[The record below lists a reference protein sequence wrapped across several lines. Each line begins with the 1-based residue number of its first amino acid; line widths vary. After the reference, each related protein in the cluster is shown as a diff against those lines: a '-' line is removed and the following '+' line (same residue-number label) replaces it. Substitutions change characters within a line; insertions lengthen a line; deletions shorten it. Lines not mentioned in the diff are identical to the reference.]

1 MNQMRRMFPSLVT
14 AFCLSAPTA
23 SAQTYEACLE
33 LLTEDPARAEM
44 EAAEWVRAGGGAA
57 AGHCRALALLAL
69 GADQR
74 AAEQLVEIATG
85 DRTLPNSVRA
95 ELLIDAGRIYMGI
108 GALEAAQDAVRRSL
122 RLATDPRA
130 ALTLSAQVKAELQDW
145 AGAAG
150 DLDGALAHGEPDPE
164 LLALRASARRRLGQ
178 LDLARE
184 DLRRAEALAPES
196 ATVWLERGALE
207 EAGGNKDAA
216 RAAWLRAVELDR
228 DGPVGAAARLRMQKL
243 EAGG

>member
-85 DRTLPNSVRA
+85 DRTLPDSVRA